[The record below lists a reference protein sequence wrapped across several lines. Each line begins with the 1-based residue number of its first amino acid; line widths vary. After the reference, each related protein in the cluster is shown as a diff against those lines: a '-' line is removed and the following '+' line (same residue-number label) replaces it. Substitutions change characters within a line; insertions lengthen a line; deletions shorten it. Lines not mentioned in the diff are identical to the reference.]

1 MSLTEELQEAVKPLW
16 EKMVT
21 HPFVRELGDGT
32 LPEEKFKLYFQQD
45 HLFLRDWISLLC
57 LGIARAPDFD
67 AARKLSTFMSQ
78 VLGGEEDKDLHQTKM
93 AQRDDTRKAIQFAIE
108 EARKLGHKY
117 VGTEHLL
124 LGCLREGNNL
134 AARVLSERGV
144 KLDPLRE
151 EILTLLRSATDDDHA
166 ARAAGHDGQEWLH
179 QGELAKAFRSP
190 RFWHRLVLAVES
202 ANRLGHG
209 EIEDEHLLLAL
220 LREPDCF
227 VGQMLA
233 EKGVTADWVRERIT
247 RSSAL

>member
-1 MSLTEELQEAVKPLW
+1 MHERFSDRARRAMALANQEAI
-16 EKMVT
+16 
-21 HPFVRELGDGT
+21 R
-32 LPEEKFKLYFQQD
+32 
-45 HLFLRDWISLLC
+45 LRHDYLAPVHIL
-57 LGIARAPDFD
+57 LGILSKGSNVAALVLRNLDIDLETLRADVN
-67 AARKLSTFMSQ
+67 KL
-78 VLGGEEDKDLHQTKM
+78 VEPGDRDLHQTKM
-93 AQRDDTRKAIQFAIE
+93 AQRDDTRKAIQFAID

-124 LGCLREGNNL
+124 LGCLREGSNI

-247 RSSAL
+247 RSAAI